1 MSRDI
6 VYATRDAHGLIE
18 VRESYSGAIR
28 TLHFGN
34 DIEQSRYDL
43 NAPFTLGFEY
53 LQVGFDRLMAIQ
65 PATLL
70 SLGLGGGRLNTQ
82 LLYALPH
89 CRQTVVELRPAV
101 IHIAREWFH
110 LPEAA
115 NLAVVQGDAFE
126 YISTCRKH
134 FDAIFIDLYDGQ
146 GMPPIFATPA
156 FFEEVLRCT
165 TTILINIWQSDNAF
179 KALLRS
185 WLVQQPHLT
194 LKRHR
199 IQSSPNWLM
208 EITVNGA
215 TNPA

>member
-6 VYATRDAHGLIE
+6 VYATRDGHGLIE
-18 VRESYSGAIR
+18 VRQSRRGTIR
-28 TLHFGN
+28 TLHFDN
-34 DIEQSRYDL
+34 DIEQSRYYL

-70 SLGLGGGRLNTQ
+70 SLGLGGGRLNTH
-82 LLYALPH
+82 LLYALPN
-89 CRQTVVELRPAV
+89 CQQTVVELRPAV
-101 IHIAREWFH
+101 IDIAHEWFH
-110 LPEAA
+110 LPQAA

-126 YISTCRKH
+126 YITTCREY
-134 FDAIFIDLYDGQ
+134 FDAVFIDLYDGE

-156 FFEEVLRCT
+156 FFERVIACT
-165 TTILINIWQSDNAF
+165 STILMNVWQNDSAF
-179 KALLRS
+179 EALLGS

-215 TNPA
+215 TDLA